1 MKSLLFVCLGNICR
15 SPLAEGIAAK
25 IAADHNLDLKIDS
38 AGTAHWH
45 IGEAPCENS
54 TRVAA
59 HNGVDIS
66 TLRARQLAKEDNT
79 FSHIVAMDR
88 QNYKDLQALG
98 FKNIYLIGDYGELH
112 GADIPDPYF
121 FDGFEGFHKVYAMLD
136 RSIQDFMKKERLWV

>member
-1 MKSLLFVCLGNICR
+1 MKSILFVCLGNICR

-45 IGEAPCENS
+45 IGKPPCENS
-54 TRVAA
+54 IKIAA
-59 HNGVDIS
+59 LNGIDIS
-66 TLRARQLAKEDNT
+66 ALRARQLQEADKN
-79 FSHIVAMDR
+79 FSHIVAMDS
-88 QNYKDLQALG
+88 QNYKDLLALG
-98 FKNIYLIGDYGELH
+98 FKNPYLIGDYGELF
-112 GADIPDPYF
+112 GEDIPDPYF